1 MTRSGDKYFPVL
13 YLRDCGLALVIP
25 IVITL
30 SVAASV
36 LEQKGD

>member
-1 MTRSGDKYFPVL
+1 MTRSSDKYFSVL
-13 YLRDCGLALVIP
+13 YLCDCGLALVIL